1 MKFSIKDILSK
12 CDQIR
17 STADLVTFTEEIF
30 NGKLDFLSSD
40 PINEDP
46 QELQDSKWLLRCQ
59 TLFGFLVMVYYRVGN
74 GNKFSYENFGLGR
87 PRFYAT
93 SHLKIEAEVFFS

>member
-46 QELQDSKWLLRCQ
+46 QELQDSK
-59 TLFGFLVMVYYRVGN
+59 
-74 GNKFSYENFGLGR
+74 
-87 PRFYAT
+87 
-93 SHLKIEAEVFFS
+93 